1 MASLK
6 QIKKKVK
13 SIRQFVKAFTTS
25 SRSSRKECKVAKRWN
40 EENSRLIQE
49 EHSEQKV
56 SLGSVFLLLKWVELM
71 RQLLQMGG
79 ADYNDRTYRSQV
91 PMRKK
96 DVQQEVKQEAVNQ
109 TMHV

>member
-25 SRSSRKECKVAKRWN
+25 SRSSRKEAKRWK

-91 PMRKK
+91 LHQSMRKK
-96 DVQQEVKQEAVNQ
+96 GVQQEVKQEAVNQ